1 MTALPTGPEG
11 AGDVLASG
19 ADPSERSARGQGAR
33 RWLAA
38 GLAAAAVLGVGG
50 GVAYGGPALVR
61 LVGGGTQP
69 SDVLPAEALAYAE
82 LDLNPSAGQKLA
94 AVRFLRKFPETKE
107 RFEESKD
114 PRASLWELISKD
126 EEELSS
132 LDYAREVEPW
142 LGDRL
147 GMVVLPPAAGE
158 KEPEVAVALQVRNEE
173 RARQGIPKLFD
184 SPDDEDPGF
193 VVQDGYAVF
202 AADEA
207 AARRLAAAG
216 RARSLAEN
224 PTFAADA
231 ERLGD
236 AGVSSGWVDLSRLRD
251 VLTPAAAELSDAE
264 LEVLK
269 ESMRGRVTYAVRFEG
284 DDLELAMDGAELP
297 DTEAYAGPAAV
308 ELGRLPATTVGALGL
323 VNGDE
328 LVTRFWDRV
337 VRELEATEP
346 GAREELAG
354 IGRESDLDLPADLA
368 VLLGDSFLL
377 ALDAEGLPDA
387 PALGAKVRTD
397 GAQAERVLRKVQNLA
412 TREGEELPLV
422 TRRTGDGLL
431 MGGDEGTLD
440 RLAGREELGATPE
453 FRAALP
459 ELATADLAGYLDLDR
474 IADTFVGEPEDDER
488 KVLEAMRAVDAIGM
502 TVSSDGTGDA
512 RLRLRIVT
520 R

>member
-1 MTALPTGPEG
+1 M
-11 AGDVLASG
+11 
-19 ADPSERSARGQGAR
+19 
-33 RWLAA
+33 
-38 GLAAAAVLGVGG
+38 
-50 GVAYGGPALVR
+50 
-61 LVGGGTQP
+61 GGGTQP
-69 SDVLPAEALAYAE
+69 EDVLPAEALAYAE

-94 AVRFLRKFPETKE
+94 AVRFLRKFLETKE

-114 PRASLWELISKD
+114 PRASLWELIAKD

-132 LDYAREVEPW
+132 LDYARDVEPW

-147 GMVVLPPAAGE
+147 GLAVLPPAAGE
-158 KEPEVAVALQVRNEE
+158 EEPEVAVALQVRNEE
-173 RARQGIPKLFD
+173 RARQGIPKLFEK

-202 AADEA
+202 AADHA
-207 AARRLAAAG
+207 AARRLAGAG
-216 RARSLAEN
+216 QARSLAEN
-224 PTFAADA
+224 PRFAADA

-251 VLTPAAAELSDAE
+251 VLTPEAAEVSAAELD
-264 LEVLK
+264 VLK
-269 ESMRGRVTYAVRFEG
+269 ESMRGRLTYAVRFEG
-284 DDLELAMDGAELP
+284 DDLELAVDGAELP
-297 DTEAYAGPAAV
+297 DTEAYAGSAGV
-308 ELGRLPATTVGALGL
+308 ELGRLPASTVGALGL

-328 LVTRFWDRV
+328 FVTTFWDRV

-354 IGRESDLDLPADLA
+354 FERESGLDLPADLA

-377 ALDAEGLPDA
+377 ALDAEELPDA
-387 PALGAKVRTD
+387 PAVGAKVRTD
-397 GAQAERVLRKVQNLA
+397 GAHAERVLRKVQDLA
-412 TREGEELPLV
+412 AQEGEELPVV

-431 MGGDEGTLD
+431 VAGDEDDLD
-440 RLAGREELGATPE
+440 RLAGGEDLGAAPS

-474 IADTFVGEPEDDER
+474 IADTFVGEPEDDDER
-488 KVLEAMRAVDAIGM
+488 KVMEALRAVDAIGV
-502 TVSSDGTGDA
+502 TVSSDGKGDA
-512 RLRLRIVT
+512 RFRLRVVT